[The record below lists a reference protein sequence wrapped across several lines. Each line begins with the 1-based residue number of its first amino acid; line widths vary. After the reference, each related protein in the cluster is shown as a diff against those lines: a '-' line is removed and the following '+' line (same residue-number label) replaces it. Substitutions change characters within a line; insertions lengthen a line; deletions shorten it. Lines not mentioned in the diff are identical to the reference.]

1 LRNAY
6 ELRGAPFAGWITDLS
21 TPDVLFHAAGFP
33 VHALPLVMGGAMFFQ
48 QRMSGAASD
57 PTQKQMMMMMPIMF
71 TFMFYGFPS
80 GLVLYWLTNNLMT
93 MAAQWSFQ
101 RFSREPSGVIETTLV
116 K

>member
-1 LRNAY
+1 
-6 ELRGAPFAGWITDLS
+6 
-21 TPDVLFHAAGFP
+21 
-33 VHALPLVMGGAMFFQ
+33 MFFQ

-57 PTQKQMMMMMPIMF
+57 PTQKQMMTMMPIMF

-101 RFSREPSGVIETTLV
+101 RFTQQPSGVIEPTLV

>member
-1 LRNAY
+1 
-6 ELRGAPFAGWITDLS
+6 
-21 TPDVLFHAAGFP
+21 
-33 VHALPLVMGGAMFFQ
+33 MFFQ

-57 PTQKQMMMMMPIMF
+57 PTQKQMMTMMPIMF

-93 MAAQWSFQ
+93 MGIQWGFQ
-101 RFSREPSGVIETTLV
+101 RYKQPPSRVIETTVV